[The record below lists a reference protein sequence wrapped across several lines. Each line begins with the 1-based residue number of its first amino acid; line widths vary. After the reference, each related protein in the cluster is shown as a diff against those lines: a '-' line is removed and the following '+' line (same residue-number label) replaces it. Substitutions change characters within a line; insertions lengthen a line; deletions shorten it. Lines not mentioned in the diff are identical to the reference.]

1 MTTLALILALG
12 APAIA
17 QETGAPS
24 ASGTPEA
31 GAQFGTVD
39 ELMAA
44 TGLDGTVGTRGYAA
58 AGDGAGMTYFVQP
71 SNASGPLGDLAVPTA
86 DGVWAGRV
94 IGGAGGAGGA
104 GAGAGDGEPVAAGGA
119 GADQDSAD
127 GALTLS
133 PRAAARRSARMWE
146 ASW

>member
-1 MTTLALILALG
+1 MRSTHTPQRREEPRLFSG
-12 APAIA
+12 
-17 QETGAPS
+17 S
-24 ASGTPEA
+24 AA
-31 GAQFGTVD
+31 
-39 ELMAA
+39 
-44 TGLDGTVGTRGYAA
+44 
-58 AGDGAGMTYFVQP
+58 
-71 SNASGPLGDLAVPTA
+71 A

-133 PRAAARRSARMWE
+133 PRAAARRSARIWE